1 MLFLVNIIQ
10 RDIQKCMNLSKEAY
24 ILTTEL
30 YANFIENGQEKATK
44 FVISDEW
51 ASVDEILRKDAVFS
65 NPKYIKLEDV
75 PKNLPNL
82 TRFLKDRACLTVR
95 VFDYDK
101 DAKQVGNGLA
111 SMIVLIQGTSN
122 QIITMKKLSGGYKDE
137 DFMTQLNPVLAK
149 VS

>member
-1 MLFLVNIIQ
+1 M
-10 RDIQKCMNLSKEAY
+10 K
-24 ILTTEL
+24 TEL

-44 FVISDEW
+44 FIISDEW
-51 ASVDEILRKDAVFS
+51 ASVEEILRTDAVFS
-65 NPKYIKLEDV
+65 NPKYIKIEEV
-75 PKNLPNL
+75 PKQLPNL

-101 DAKQVGNGLA
+101 ATKKVGNGLA
-111 SMIVLIQGTSN
+111 SMIILIQGTSN

-149 VS
+149 VA

>member
-1 MLFLVNIIQ
+1 M
-10 RDIQKCMNLSKEAY
+10 
-24 ILTTEL
+24 TTEL
-30 YANFIENGQEKATK
+30 YANFMENGEEKATK
-44 FVISDEW
+44 FIISDEW
-51 ASVDEILRKDAVFS
+51 ANVEEMLRRDAVFS

-75 PKNLPNL
+75 PKGLPNL

-101 DAKQVGNGLA
+101 VAKTVGNGLA
-111 SMIVLIQGTSN
+111 SMIILIQGTSN

-149 VS
+149 VA

>member
-1 MLFLVNIIQ
+1 M
-10 RDIQKCMNLSKEAY
+10 K
-24 ILTTEL
+24 TEL

-44 FVISDEW
+44 FIISDEW
-51 ASVDEILRKDAVFS
+51 ASVEEILRTDAVFS
-65 NPKYIKLEDV
+65 NPKYIKIEEV
-75 PKNLPNL
+75 PKQLPNL

-101 DAKQVGNGLA
+101 ATKKVGNGLA
-111 SMIVLIQGTSN
+111 SMIILIQGTSN

-149 VS
+149 VG

>member
-1 MLFLVNIIQ
+1 M
-10 RDIQKCMNLSKEAY
+10 
-24 ILTTEL
+24 TTEL

-51 ASVDEILRKDAVFS
+51 TSVDEILRKDAVFS

-101 DAKQVGNGLA
+101 AAKQVGNGLA
-111 SMIVLIQGTSN
+111 TMIILIQGTSN

>member
-1 MLFLVNIIQ
+1 M
-10 RDIQKCMNLSKEAY
+10 
-24 ILTTEL
+24 TTEL

-44 FVISDEW
+44 FIISDEW

-101 DAKQVGNGLA
+101 TAKQVGNGLA
-111 SMIVLIQGTSN
+111 TMIILIQGTSN

>member
-1 MLFLVNIIQ
+1 M
-10 RDIQKCMNLSKEAY
+10 
-24 ILTTEL
+24 TTEL

-51 ASVDEILRKDAVFS
+51 VSVDEILRKDAVFS

-75 PKNLPNL
+75 PKGLPNL

-101 DAKQVGNGLA
+101 ATKQVGNGLA
-111 SMIVLIQGTSN
+111 TMIVLIQGTSN

>member
-1 MLFLVNIIQ
+1 M
-10 RDIQKCMNLSKEAY
+10 
-24 ILTTEL
+24 TTEL

-101 DAKQVGNGLA
+101 AAKQVGNGLA
-111 SMIVLIQGTSN
+111 TMIILIQGTSN
-122 QIITMKKLSGGYKDE
+122 QIITMKKLSCGYKDE

>member
-1 MLFLVNIIQ
+1 M
-10 RDIQKCMNLSKEAY
+10 
-24 ILTTEL
+24 TTEL
-30 YANFIENGQEKATK
+30 YANFVDNGEEKSTK
-44 FVISDEW
+44 FLISDEW
-51 ASVDEILRKDAVFS
+51 SAVEEILRRDAVVS

-75 PKNLPNL
+75 PKELPNL
-82 TRFLKDRACLTVR
+82 TRFLRDRACLSIR

-101 DAKQVGNGLA
+101 ATKTVGNGLA
-111 SMIVLIQGTSN
+111 TMLILIQGTSN

>member
-1 MLFLVNIIQ
+1 M
-10 RDIQKCMNLSKEAY
+10 K
-24 ILTTEL
+24 TEL

-44 FVISDEW
+44 FIISDEW
-51 ASVDEILRKDAVFS
+51 ASVEEILRTDAVFS
-65 NPKYIKLEDV
+65 NPKYIKIEEV
-75 PKNLPNL
+75 PKQLPNL
-82 TRFLKDRACLTVR
+82 TRFLKDRSCLTVR

-101 DAKQVGNGLA
+101 AAKKVGNGLA
-111 SMIVLIQGTSN
+111 SMIILIQGTSN

>member
-1 MLFLVNIIQ
+1 M
-10 RDIQKCMNLSKEAY
+10 
-24 ILTTEL
+24 TTEL

-101 DAKQVGNGLA
+101 AAKQVGNGLA
-111 SMIVLIQGTSN
+111 TMIILIQGTSN

>member
-1 MLFLVNIIQ
+1 M
-10 RDIQKCMNLSKEAY
+10 
-24 ILTTEL
+24 TTEL

-51 ASVDEILRKDAVFS
+51 TSVDEILRKDAVFS

-75 PKNLPNL
+75 PKGLPNL

-101 DAKQVGNGLA
+101 AAKQVGNGLA
-111 SMIVLIQGTSN
+111 TMIILIQGTSN

-137 DFMTQLNPVLAK
+137 DLMTQLNPVLAK

>member
-1 MLFLVNIIQ
+1 M
-10 RDIQKCMNLSKEAY
+10 
-24 ILTTEL
+24 TTEL

-101 DAKQVGNGLA
+101 AAKQVGNGLA
-111 SMIVLIQGTSN
+111 TMIMLIQGTSN

>member
-1 MLFLVNIIQ
+1 M
-10 RDIQKCMNLSKEAY
+10 
-24 ILTTEL
+24 TTEL
-30 YANFIENGQEKATK
+30 YANFMENGEEKATK
-44 FVISDEW
+44 FIISDEW
-51 ASVDEILRKDAVFS
+51 ASVEEMLRRDAVFS

-75 PKNLPNL
+75 PKGLPNL

-101 DAKQVGNGLA
+101 EAKTVGNGLA
-111 SMIVLIQGTSN
+111 SMIILIQGTSN

-149 VS
+149 VA

>member
-1 MLFLVNIIQ
+1 M
-10 RDIQKCMNLSKEAY
+10 
-24 ILTTEL
+24 TTEL

-51 ASVDEILRKDAVFS
+51 ARVDEILRKDAGFS

-101 DAKQVGNGLA
+101 AAKQVGNGLA
-111 SMIVLIQGTSN
+111 TMIVLIQGTSN

-149 VS
+149 VN